1 MNSHRRR
8 LSQVRFCVSF
18 LGLMLAVPAVRADE
32 SFAAVSEKVNQ
43 KTVKLFGSGGF
54 TGLVSYG
61 TGALV
66 TPDGYI
72 LTVASHM
79 LDTQELR
86 VHLPDGRRFKGK
98 VVVIEP
104 ELDAA
109 LVKIDK
115 VEDLQF
121 FDLAKAAQAPL
132 AKTGDWIL

>member
-1 MNSHRRR
+1 MKRYI
-8 LSQVRFCVSF
+8 FAWC
-18 LGLMLAVPAVRADE
+18 LALVMAINLAPFSRADD

-66 TPDGYI
+66 SPDGYI

-86 VHLPDGRRFKGK
+86 VHLPDGRRFTGK

-104 ELDAA
+104 ELDSA
-109 LVKIDK
+109 LV
-115 VEDLQF
+115 
-121 FDLAKAAQAPL
+121 
-132 AKTGDWIL
+132 